1 MDRHGGERRADHLA
15 TTSSFHTDG
24 GHHYHE
30 FRQDHLHGAHHYHQP
45 DHRHHHNLSGEQN
58 ASTGYHLNGSSN
70 HSLPL
75 SGQKRLLSHP
85 NGIDCGGFVKLYVV
99 GIPREATEQD
109 ISAVFGEYGHILEV
123 VLLKDKRTG
132 LQQECCF
139 VKYATIEQA
148 ERAIGAF
155 HSQYTFP
162 GAVIPIKVKYADG
175 ERERLGCN
183 ILRIE
188 FPLDYLGSLTYIV
201 AEIWSFGAH
210 VHKLY
215 VGCLN
220 RQSSKWEIEEI
231 FSPFGVIEEIFIV
244 RDEFKQN
251 RGCAFVQFS
260 SRHMAAAAIQ
270 ALHGKFVMR
279 GCDQPLIVR
288 FADPKKPRIG
298 DTRPAPYLNDPS
310 NGPMQSNEIQ
320 TFYFNCMSALL
331 GLWENS
337 TSLSCDE
344 FFTFRMQVGNI
355 TSNGTT
361 PVSHACDSVAE
372 IEHTIECDW
381 SEHVSPDGDLY
392 YYNCVTCESKWE
404 KPEEYALYEQELD
417 NFEDQQQQ
425 LQESK
430 LHVLS
435 SLEKNCWNFVDSDVA
450 KTVDFSIFSF
460 VRAVKN
466 SHAHLFK
473 HEFSTVAVHRQLEQ
487 SFLVKLKP

>member
-15 TTSSFHTDG
+15 TTSSFHNDG

-162 GAVIPIKVKYADG
+162 GVSYFI
-175 ERERLGCN
+175 RLVDFK
-183 ILRIE
+183 R
-188 FPLDYLGSLTYIV
+188 
-201 AEIWSFGAH
+201 SFGAH

-298 DTRPAPYLNDPS
+298 DSRPAPYLNDPS

-320 TFYFNCMSALL
+320 HVKSSHSGCKSA
-331 GLWENS
+331 
-337 TSLSCDE
+337 T
-344 FFTFRMQVGNI
+344 I
-355 TSNGTT
+355 TSN
-361 PVSHACDSVAE
+361 V
-372 IEHTIECDW
+372 
-381 SEHVSPDGDLY
+381 
-392 YYNCVTCESKWE
+392 E
-404 KPEEYALYEQELD
+404 KPEEYAVYEQELD

-435 SLEKNCWNFVDSDVA
+435 SPEQWTRKKYCGEHFTGNGEIEGSALYLFGCPLNC
-450 KTVDFSIFSF
+450 IL
-460 VRAVKN
+460 
-466 SHAHLFK
+466 H
-473 HEFSTVAVHRQLEQ
+473 
-487 SFLVKLKP
+487 